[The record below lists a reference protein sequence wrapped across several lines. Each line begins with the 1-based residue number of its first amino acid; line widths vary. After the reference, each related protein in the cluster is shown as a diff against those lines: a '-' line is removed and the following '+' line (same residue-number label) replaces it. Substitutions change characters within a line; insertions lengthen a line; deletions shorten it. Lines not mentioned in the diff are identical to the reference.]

1 MNKVMSLLGNHLKE
15 KEIENIKI
23 KLSKD
28 YELKI
33 KDMEKIHFE
42 RLTMTKLEAKR
53 AFDLTLENVKS
64 IYEDEIKALK
74 GFKKE

>member
-1 MNKVMSLLGNHLKE
+1 MSLLGNHLKE

-28 YELKI
+28 FELKI
-33 KDMEKIHFE
+33 KEMEKVHFE
-42 RLTMTKLEAKR
+42 RLTVTKLEAKR
-53 AFDLTLENVKS
+53 AFDMTLENVKS
-64 IYEDEIKALK
+64 IYDEEIKTLK